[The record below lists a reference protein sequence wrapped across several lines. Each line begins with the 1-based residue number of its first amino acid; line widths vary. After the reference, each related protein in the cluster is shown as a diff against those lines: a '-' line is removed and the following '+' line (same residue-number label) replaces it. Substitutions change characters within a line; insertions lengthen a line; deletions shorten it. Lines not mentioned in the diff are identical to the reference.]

1 MTKPFAV
8 SLNVLAFFRLFLM
21 LGFIILCAP
30 FQIVAQVFGLPLRD
44 TLPQFFHHVLMNYI
58 LGIKISV
65 SGVIC
70 RDRPTLYLC
79 NHLSYLDIPALGA
92 VLRARFVS
100 KAEVANWPLFGF
112 LAKLQNTVFVERRG
126 KLVQKQGNILKRQL
140 DSKNSLVLF
149 PEGTST
155 DGTTPPRP
163 FKSSLLQAV
172 IDDNAKAFS
181 IQPVSIACYGK
192 DGRAAFYPWYG
203 DMTLVP
209 HLWKI
214 YGINGLSV
222 NLTFHPPFSSK
233 QFADRKA
240 LAFAAYDAVAKG
252 PVGAREAPVKAH

>member
-1 MTKPFAV
+1 MAKIIAILLIML
-8 SLNVLAFFRLFLM
+8 SLIRLLLM
-21 LGFIILCAP
+21 LGFIALCIP
-30 FQIVAQVFGLPLRD
+30 FQIIAQLFCLPLRD

-58 LGIKISV
+58 LGIKIIV
-65 SGVIC
+65 SGTVC

-100 KAEVANWPLFGF
+100 KAEVANWPLFGI

-126 KLVQKQGNILKRQL
+126 KLVQKQGNILKQQL
-140 DSKNSLVLF
+140 DDKNSLVLF

-172 IDDNAKAFS
+172 VDDGTKAFS

-214 YGINGLSV
+214 YGLIGLTV
-222 NLTFHPPFSSK
+222 TLTFHPPFSSK
-233 QFADRKA
+233 QFTDRKA
-240 LAFAAYDAVAKG
+240 LASAAYEAVAKG
-252 PVGAREAPVKAH
+252 PVGAFETPV